1 MASCS
6 APPVETRVV
15 VPEVPADL
23 RAPCLVAARDYA
35 TLKDVA
41 LILTDH
47 VEALDC
53 ANGRLAAIDE
63 ILTAAEAKAGAR

>member
-1 MASCS
+1 M
-6 APPVETRVV
+6 

-23 RAPCLVAARDYA
+23 RTPCLVSPREAS
-35 TLKDVA
+35 TLADVA

-53 ANGRLAAIDE
+53 ANGKIVATDV
-63 ILTAAEAKAGAR
+63 ILTEAEAGVR

>member
-1 MASCS
+1 M
-6 APPVETRVV
+6 V
-15 VPEVPADL
+15 VPAVPADL
-23 RAPCLVAARDYA
+23 RAPCLVDARDYA

-53 ANGRLAAIDE
+53 ANGRISAIDG
-63 ILTAAEAKAGAR
+63 ILTAAEAKAGPQ

>member
-6 APPVETRVV
+6 APAVETRVV

-23 RAPCLVAARDYA
+23 RAPCLVSSRDYS

-53 ANGRLAAIDE
+53 ANGKIVAIDD
-63 ILTAAEAKAGAR
+63 ILTAAEAASKVK